1 MSVIGENFQIFGQP
15 AHITEMVREYLRV
28 LNIST
33 IPLMLFLAVK
43 QYSDGLALT
52 KPAMLITLIAVLLN
66 IFFNWVLIYGHF
78 TFPAL
83 GIKGAAVGT
92 LMARFSMALM
102 LVFYVF
108 RSKIYAEYLPPLI
121 SSFNTRPVI
130 VKLLKMGLPG
140 GFQLFFEVGAFA
152 GAAVFVGW
160 LGSNELA
167 AHQIVLGVA
176 ALTYMVAAGLS
187 VAGSIEVGTAFGKN
201 NKSLILQLGTSA
213 LTVVSVF
220 MLLSC
225 TVFIFLNEEIVR
237 LFIKDAGVVYTASSI
252 LLIAGLFQLGDGIQV
267 VSLGILRGI
276 HDVNIPTAITL
287 VAYWVI
293 ALPVGY
299 ILAFHFNM
307 GITGVWLGL
316 LIGLTISA
324 ILLSGR
330 FYMLVLRNKT
340 KSYAAA
346 KVVA

>member
-1 MSVIGENFQIFGQP
+1 
-15 AHITEMVREYLRV
+15 
-28 LNIST
+28 
-33 IPLMLFLAVK
+33 MLFLAVK
-43 QYSDGLALT
+43 QYSDGLSLT
-52 KPAMLITLIAVLLN
+52 KPAMIITLIAVLLN
-66 IFFNWVLIYGHF
+66 ILFNWVLIYGHL

-83 GIKGAAVGT
+83 GIKGAAIGT
-92 LMARFSMALM
+92 LLARFAMALM

-108 RSKIYAEYLPPLI
+108 RSKIYREYLPPLI

-160 LGSNELA
+160 LGSSELA

-237 LFIKDAGVVYTASSI
+237 LFIQDAGVVYTASSI

-299 ILAFHFNM
+299 ILAFHYNM
-307 GITGVWLGL
+307 GIMGVWLGL

-324 ILLSGR
+324 ILLSSR
-330 FYMLVLRNKT
+330 FYMLVLRGKT
-340 KSYAAA
+340 KSYVAAEIIA
-346 KVVA
+346 